1 LGYTFIFKTS
11 YSIQIPKRPFLSPLS
26 TERGILV
33 TTFPILAL
41 ISEAMIGVDAE
52 LSFAISGAVGGCQV
66 SDVLGGAVRA
76 QAILMWKEDD
86 LSSVLEGEFESDC
99 VGSLLCAGV
108 SGSGAAA
115 EA

>member
-1 LGYTFIFKTS
+1 MSS
-11 YSIQIPKRPFLSPLS
+11 YSIYIPKSLFLLSSRS

-52 LSFAISGAVGGCQV
+52 FSFSISGAVGYFGV
-66 SDVLGGAVRA
+66 SDLLGGAVRA
-76 QAILMWKEDD
+76 QAILMWKEDER
-86 LSSVLEGEFESDC
+86 SFCGEGEFDDDC
-99 VGSLLCAGV
+99 GGSLLCAGV
-108 SGSGAAA
+108 SGSGGTT